1 MLLTS
6 YVFHYFPQTSFPML
20 LYETMLFID
29 YLMVSSCLPSSSV
42 YMSAR

>member
-6 YVFHYFPQTSFPML
+6 YVFHYFPQASFPTL

-29 YLMVSSCLPSSSV
+29 YLMFPHAFLLVV